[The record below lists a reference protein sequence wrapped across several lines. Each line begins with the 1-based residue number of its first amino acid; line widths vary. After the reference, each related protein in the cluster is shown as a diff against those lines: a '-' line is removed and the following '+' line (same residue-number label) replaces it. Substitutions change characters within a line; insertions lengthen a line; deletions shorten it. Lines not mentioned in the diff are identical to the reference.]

1 MILMMMMTISMM
13 ISMKKLSIPQTMNS
27 MMMMMMIEALGR
39 NAYDFGQLMM
49 MISMII
55 INIDD

>member
-39 NAYDFGQLMM
+39 KAYDFGHLMM